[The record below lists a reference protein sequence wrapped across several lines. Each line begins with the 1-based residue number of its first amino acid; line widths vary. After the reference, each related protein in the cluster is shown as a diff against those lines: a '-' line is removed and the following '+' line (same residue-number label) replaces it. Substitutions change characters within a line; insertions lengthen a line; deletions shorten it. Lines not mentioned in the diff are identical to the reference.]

1 MTIYDV
7 LAIICGA
14 IGTALLILSAV
25 PPLVLGVSVNFT
37 KAIIAILLMSCA
49 LLLKMYSL
57 SQQQKIFI
65 EVERVDDNKYIQCI
79 NNTKMLII
87 SANSSR
93 ASDTSTMLLGSDGKP
108 IPCNIVKYTESE
120 IDLPQNKS
128 KTFVSIAE

>member
-7 LAIICGA
+7 LAIICGG
-14 IGTALLILSAV
+14 IGAPLLILSAL
-25 PPLVLGVSVNFT
+25 PPVNST
-37 KAIIAILLMSCA
+37 KTIIAILLMSSA

-57 SQQQKIFI
+57 SPQKMFI
-65 EVERVDDNKYIQCI
+65 EVERVDDNKYVQCI
-79 NNTKMLII
+79 NHTKVLII

-93 ASDTSTMLLGSDGKP
+93 ASDTSTVLLGSDGKP
-108 IPCNIVKYTESE
+108 IPCTVVKYTESE

>member
-7 LAIICGA
+7 LAIICGG
-14 IGTALLILSAV
+14 IGAPLLILSAL
-25 PPLVLGVSVNFT
+25 PPVNST
-37 KAIIAILLMSCA
+37 KTIIAILLMSCA
-49 LLLKMYSL
+49 LILKMYSL
-57 SQQQKIFI
+57 SQQRMFI

-87 SANSSR
+87 SANGSR

-108 IPCNIVKYTESE
+108 IPCTVVKYTESE
-120 IDLPQNKS
+120 IDLPQNKG